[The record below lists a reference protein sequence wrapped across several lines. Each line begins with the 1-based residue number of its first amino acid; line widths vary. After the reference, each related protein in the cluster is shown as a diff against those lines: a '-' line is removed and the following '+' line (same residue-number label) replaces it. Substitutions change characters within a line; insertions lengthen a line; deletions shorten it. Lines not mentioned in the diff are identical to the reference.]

1 MSTNSKD
8 IHGQAILDY
17 QNGDRESKLYINNK
31 YGEPEEMPLDVYFRT
46 PDSFTE
52 IEKTAISLCTGK
64 ILDIGAAAGDKVLAL
79 QNEGKDVSAL
89 ELSKHCATA
98 MKKQGIS
105 NVIIEDYKTHAEKY
119 DTLLLLMNGIGIA
132 GTLNEI
138 PEFLTTCKGLLNL
151 GGQIILDSSDIKYL
165 FEENP
170 DIEVPFPYYG
180 DIQYQYEYKGQ
191 KGDWFDWVYADRDM
205 LGQIVSDADM
215 KMEVIIEDEFDQY
228 LVRIQP

>member
-1 MSTNSKD
+1 MID

-31 YGEPEEMPLDVYFRT
+31 YGETEEMPLDVYFRT

-52 IEKTAISLCTGK
+52 IEKTAISLCSGK
-64 ILDIGAAAGDKVLAL
+64 ILDIGAAGGDKVLAL
-79 QNEGKDVSAL
+79 QNVGKDVSAL
-89 ELSKHCATA
+89 ELSNHCATA
-98 MKKQGIS
+98 MEKQGIS
-105 NVIIEDYKTHAEKY
+105 NVIIEDYKIHTEKY

-138 PEFLTTCKGLLNL
+138 PEFLTTCKGLLNP

-191 KGDWFDWVYADRDM
+191 KGEWFDWVYADRDM

-215 KMEVIIEDEFDQY
+215 KMEVMIEDEFDQY
-228 LVRIQP
+228 LVRVLL

>member
-17 QNGDRESKLYINNK
+17 LNGDHDSKLFINNK

-46 PDSFTE
+46 KDSFTE
-52 IEKTAISLCTGK
+52 IEKTAMSLCTGK
-64 ILDIGAAAGDKVLAL
+64 IIDIGAAAGDKVLAL
-79 QNEGKDVSAL
+79 QNDGKNVTGL
-89 ELSKHCATA
+89 ELSNQCTTA
-98 MKKQGIS
+98 MEKQSIS
-105 NVIIEDYKTHAEKY
+105 NVILGDYKTHECKY

-138 PEFLTTCKGLLNL
+138 PEFLTSCKGLLNP

-165 FEENP
+165 YEDNT
-170 DIEVPFPYYG
+170 DIEVPYPYYG

-191 KGDWFDWVYADRDM
+191 KGEWFDWVYVDRDM

-215 KMEVIIEDEFDQY
+215 TMEVMIEDEFDQY
-228 LVRIQP
+228 LVRIW